1 MSKSDPGNRSDAP
14 ATTAESP
21 SGAINISEKKMLEH
35 ELLTR
40 NVNEHTEKK
49 QGLTYLSWAWAWAE
63 ALKVD
68 PEATFEVKTFFYDQY
83 TELPYMTIN
92 GTAMVWVTVTLAG
105 RQRTCFLPVM
115 DHRNKAIQT
124 PDAFQVNT
132 AIMRCMTKC
141 LSLFGLGL
149 YIYAGED
156 LPEDSGAKEEKPE
169 PKKPEP
175 KKEEVSQ
182 KEKDDLTLF
191 ADTLLQYLD
200 IQRTKA
206 ALTSYW
212 KSNQGQIDTLKVKM
226 PDLYDLV
233 LSKFKEA
240 KEKAGE

>member
-1 MSKSDPGNRSDAP
+1 
-14 ATTAESP
+14 
-21 SGAINISEKKMLEH
+21 MLEH
-35 ELLTR
+35 ELLKL

-49 QGLTYLSWAWAWAE
+49 QSLTYLSWAWAWAE

-68 PEATFEVKTFFYDQY
+68 PEATFDVKTFFYDQY
-83 TELPYMTIN
+83 TELPYMTVN
-92 GTAMVWVTVTLAG
+92 GTAMVWVIVTLGG

-115 DHRNKAIQT
+115 DHRNKPIQT
-124 PDAFQVNT
+124 PDAYQVNT

-156 LPEDSGAKEEKPE
+156 LPEGEEEKPE
-169 PKKPEP
+169 PKKEEP
-175 KKEEVSQ
+175 KKPEVSQ
-182 KEKDDLTLF
+182 KEKDDLSLF

-212 KSNQGQIDTLKVKM
+212 KSNQGQIDMLKVKT